1 MFDSHVWSRTGLPLP
16 EIIEVA
22 SLFLRFAQSVTNLNA
37 LHLLCGNVGAVL
49 SAMEHGVRKTLNPSL
64 SAEHRKLCEDVSS
77 IFTEHG
83 KLLELLKNDQKAKI
97 SFKKAEKWS
106 ASALTLGEPHQKGN
120 NKVERKIAHIAPEI
134 FSHDVVLRPFK
145 PKLPALD
152 GRISSTPQLVYC
164 IALLSSTTSGP
175 HAETAIDETLDEI
188 DRSWLQNLAD
198 DADEQNRLRSLTA
211 KVLAEFI
218 DDDLKE
224 TAAVAEVV
232 SLAPVLIQ
240 AHYRTLLN
248 NFIDS
253 FNKAKLLEFGLLD
266 GIAQLIQN
274 ARGGYLQPADLV
286 SILDVLSTRLQNT
299 HQQSSADLY
308 ALVNAV
314 SNVLDAMADCDVKGL
329 SREKMHEPLSQ
340 YLDNLKDNADLYL
353 VYHAAYAYQAL
364 QYIPDDESSLQ
375 SIMRRA
381 RVVISGVSGVVS
393 AVKSLD
399 LNKFVTGL
407 EEIHDGLAGAYQA
420 VKIGAK
426 SVSKAIELVDSGTG
440 LLDSLKEGLNF
451 SHKPAWYPA
460 LRGSD
465 TFIRNG
471 QLAKFKRLVCEAPC
485 RRDAAF
491 QLGICQRLGEVAANP
506 QWDESTRR
514 QAIDFLR
521 QLNEDDAEWGKQ
533 ASCKKWI
540 LTVL

>member
-1 MFDSHVWSRTGLPLP
+1 MFETHSWSRNGLPLP
-16 EIIEVA
+16 EIVEIA
-22 SLFLRFAQSVTNLNA
+22 SLFLKIAQSVSNLNA

-49 SAMEHGVRKTLNPSL
+49 SAMEHGVRKTLDPAS
-64 SAEHRKLCEDVSS
+64 SAEHQKLCEDVAS

-106 ASALTLGEPHQKGN
+106 TSALTPGQLHMKDN

-134 FSHDVVLRPFK
+134 FTQDVIFRPFK
-145 PKLPALD
+145 PKPPALD

-164 IALLSSTTSGP
+164 LTLLSNITSSP
-175 HAETAIDETLDEI
+175 HAVTAIDETFVEI
-188 DRSWLQNLAD
+188 DRSWLQNVAD
-198 DADEQNRLRSLTA
+198 DVDEQSRLRSLPG

-232 SLAPVLIQ
+232 SLAPVLTQ

-248 NFIDS
+248 SFIDS

-266 GIAQLIQN
+266 GVAQLIQN

-286 SILDVLSTRLQNT
+286 SILNVLSTRLQDT
-299 HQQSSADLY
+299 HQQSSTDLY
-308 ALVNAV
+308 ALVKAV

-340 YLDNLKDNADLYL
+340 YLDGLKGNADLYL

-375 SIMRRA
+375 SIMRRC
-381 RVVISGVSGVVS
+381 RIVVSGISGVVS
-393 AVKSLD
+393 AVKGLD
-399 LNKFVTGL
+399 LNQFVAGL

-420 VKIGAK
+420 VKIGVK
-426 SVSKAIELVDSGTG
+426 SVAAVVELVDSGTG
-440 LLDSLKEGLNF
+440 FLDSLKEGLSF
-451 SHKPAWYPA
+451 SHKCAWYPA

-465 TFIRNG
+465 AFIRNG
-471 QLAKFKRLVCEAPC
+471 QLAQFKRLVCEAPC

-491 QLGICQRLGEVAANP
+491 QLGVCQRLGEVAANP
-506 QWDESTRR
+506 LWDDSTRQ
-514 QAIDFLR
+514 QAIDFL
-521 QLNEDDAEWGKQ
+521 
-533 ASCKKWI
+533 
-540 LTVL
+540 